1 MLKRNGKIRMLALV
15 LAIIMALASVD
26 IGAFAVE
33 SDNGIETVSD
43 NLEATPGETLKEI
56 DEKTPGDNLS
66 DETGEETPGST
77 SKGAGETAAE
87 SGKTEK
93 PETSEETE
101 PEDESKLSETTE
113 ETSEDNDGQ
122 ENVIEETMNALF
134 VISWYDE
141 GNVAERRPEDIRR
154 LIEIYADGEL
164 LDDTKLDITL
174 LNEDQDGDGKPE
186 PDRTYGLET
195 YYYVI
200 SNLPV

>member
-66 DETGEETPGST
+66 DETDEETPGST

-87 SGKTEK
+87 SGKT
-93 PETSEETE
+93 ETSEETE

-122 ENVIEETMNALF
+122 ENVIAVSYTHL
-134 VISWYDE
+134 
-141 GNVAERRPEDIRR
+141 
-154 LIEIYADGEL
+154 
-164 LDDTKLDITL
+164 TL
-174 LNEDQDGDGKPE
+174 PTN
-186 PDRTYGLET
+186 
-195 YYYVI
+195 
-200 SNLPV
+200 